1 MLLEEAI
8 NQNYLTLN
16 QNEFVVLSFMKNN
29 KHLCSNLSITDLSK
43 RCAVSNSFIMRL
55 SKKLGYRG
63 FSELKY
69 QLKHESSYPVNSEM
83 ATIETIQE
91 DIAETF
97 RLMNSIF
104 FNNLPHVLHEANSI
118 YTYGSG
124 YGQRTILE
132 DFRRGMIHCN
142 KFIISLPT
150 SKEVHL
156 NAQHLKKGDVIII
169 VSMSGHV
176 PNIEKDISEMISKDV
191 KVISITEFKSNP
203 LASLASDNLYIQ
215 SSKIID
221 PNPKNNY
228 TSYTTLT
235 LLLDTIV
242 KFYLNYQRQANFD

>member
-1 MLLEEAI
+1 MLLDEAI
-8 NQNYLTLN
+8 NHHYLKLN
-16 QNEFVVLSFMKNN
+16 QNEFIVLSFIKNN
-29 KHLCSNLSITDLSK
+29 KTLCSTLSLNEISK
-43 RCAVSNSFIMRL
+43 TCSVSNSFMMRL
-55 SKKLGYRG
+55 SKKLGFSG

-69 QLKHESSYPVNSEM
+69 QLKHESLLPIE
-83 ATIETIQE
+83 TPLTIIETIQD
-91 DIAETF
+91 DITETI
-97 RLMNSIF
+97 RLMNSDS
-104 FNNLPHVLHEANSI
+104 FNNLPRILHEANAI

-156 NAQHLKKGDVIII
+156 NAQHLKKGDVILI
-169 VSMSGHV
+169 VSMSGEV
-176 PNIEKDISEMISKDV
+176 PNIETDITEMLSKEV
-191 KVISITEFKSNP
+191 KVISVTEFKSNS
-203 LASLASDNLYIQ
+203 LASRASDNLYIK
-215 SSKIID
+215 SSQILN

-242 KFYLNYQRQANFD
+242 KFYLNYQRQLPH